1 MATRF
6 RRTDRQVYRLIAGEH
21 LLIDLHS
28 KAATPFFAI
37 TASAVPLWQALES
50 WRTEDE
56 LAETLRARYGIEAE
70 QARGDVRDFLE
81 QLGEIGALA
90 REEEMS

>member
-37 TASAVPLWQALES
+37 TASAVPLWQQLEG

-56 LAETLRARYGIEAE
+56 LAGALRDRYGIGDD
-70 QARGDVRDFLE
+70 QARADVREFLE
-81 QLGEIGALA
+81 QLEEIGALS
-90 REEEMS
+90 RQEDPS